1 MIKISCMTEWFVLC
15 HAVDVNVEMQSVS
28 LQREVLFLY
37 YQQQQCV

>member
-1 MIKISCMTEWFVLC
+1 MIKVSCITEWFVLC
-15 HAVDVNVEMQSVS
+15 HVVNVEMQSVS